1 MSLSTF
7 SVLYV
12 FAPKRLNLQMIFE
25 ECLGSNLHKV
35 RTRYNYSLDE
45 RQTLQYFVPS
55 HPPNF
60 MKQ

>member
-1 MSLSTF
+1 M
-7 SVLYV
+7 V
-12 FAPKRLNLQMIFE
+12 FE